1 MATESECGVYS
12 MDAFW
17 GCISNLSSVTTI
29 VTALKDIVSDAVNK
43 EKIHKL
49 QTLDIGIDFSTLSTD
64 LEPHMEIVNR
74 YVTQKRNFTI
84 GPQLFSPVEKEQFVT
99 DLLVQEPALRQY
111 KSEVESVLYG
121 FLGTLE
127 QLLIS
132 QMSPGEQFLAHKVD
146 ANKEIL
152 RSIFAEVKKGNGQL
166 ETIQLTERDIYIA
179 NDLYAQSFH
188 ESLFLHKGSDKVNL
202 INLFVL
208 QKYIEGRSSNIN
220 PHNDLADRLARFM
233 QQEKRAFLFI
243 EGDAGSGKS
252 SLVSWIN
259 YHVSHQDAIAD
270 ILLGHR
276 SHRKLLTIR
285 LRDLKKDIIAQ
296 KHSLMPA
303 ILDYMHIPTIDA
315 LERMYPEAIMI
326 LDGFD
331 ELCLINQIV
340 KYEELLC
347 DLWRKSP
354 AKHNVIITTRPKYI
368 SLGKIDIPH
377 QFITLQHFDTENRAE
392 WLMRYTDQNFCGQPI
407 DIKIKEYI
415 ENITI
420 ENASGVCD
428 TPMTIYM
435 LAAQKFDANSILN
448 IWMLYHQIFYKE
460 LSETEYNQM
469 FPNPDREYAHDII
482 KLRDIIY
489 RITEEI
495 AYQMY
500 CDQNGELY
508 LSSTKLFK
516 IIESLSEQE
525 PLLRTVQQREI
536 AMRCYAL
543 CNYWKAHSDEGLVEF
558 YHNNIRD
565 FFICEKVF
573 QEMESAYKNWRENP
587 ESGIC
592 NAAESM
598 YQLFSY
604 SELSNEVCQFIIQRA
619 SYQATQGT
627 NDVSKHF
634 AEFLPKL
641 FVGILTTKQVH
652 ESQSASE
659 VLRKASYTLTCIIQ
673 FYRCCYDPYLRE
685 NDRIKWWD
693 SVATVNSDGLL
704 KYLFTSVFS
713 CGPEK
718 GESKSIPAASS
729 RADFSGLNLASL
741 NLKNS
746 NFGFLNFANANLG
759 DAILSHCDCR
769 SSCFDRAALPNVIAK
784 NAIFAGAKMHN
795 CHLIRANLEGADLSG
810 AELAQRAKL
819 QFANLAK
826 CSLRE
831 TNFKAAA
838 LTSANMTHADVTAA
852 NFTNATLVDADLSGI
867 FGFGKTKFINAKM
880 NRCVL
885 SEANLS
891 DADFTGA
898 NLTGANLTGANLT
911 GSDLSSLDLT
921 NIVIDSTNVR
931 KIKFINA
938 KMIRCN
944 LSGVDLNGVDFRA
957 ADLRTADLRAADLAD
972 ADLTNADL
980 RGAILPD
987 GFCSVDQEEQVKHL
1001 KQLNISGLRI

>member
-1 MATESECGVYS
+1 

-29 VTALKDIVSDAVNK
+29 ITAFVDAARDAVSN
-43 EKIHKL
+43 EELYKL
-49 QTLDIGIDFSTLSTD
+49 KTLDIGIDFSTLSAE
-64 LEPHMEIVNR
+64 LEQHMEIVNQ
-74 YVTQKRNFTI
+74 YATQKRDCII
-84 GPQLFSPVEKEQFVT
+84 GSQLFSSVEKEQFVT
-99 DLLVQEPALRQY
+99 DLLAQKPALRQY
-111 KSEVESVLYG
+111 RCEVESVLYK
-121 FLGTLE
+121 FLGNLE

-132 QMSPGEQFLAHKVD
+132 QMSPGEQVLVHKVD
-146 ANKEIL
+146 TSQEIL
-152 RSIFAEVKKGNGQL
+152 RSILAEVKKENGQS
-166 ETIQLTERDIYIA
+166 EIIQLTEQDVYVA
-179 NDLYAQSFH
+179 NDLYAQSFQ
-188 ESLFLHKGSDKVNL
+188 ESLFLHKGSDKVKL

-208 QKYIEGRSSNIN
+208 QKYIDGRSFSTN
-220 PHNDLADRLARFM
+220 PQNDLSDRLARFI
-233 QQEKRAFLFI
+233 QQEKRAFFFI

-259 YHVSHQDAIAD
+259 YHVSHQDIISD
-270 ILLGHR
+270 KLLGHR
-276 SHRKLLTIR
+276 SQRKLLTIR
-285 LRDLKKDIIAQ
+285 LRDLQKDIIAQ
-296 KHSLMPA
+296 NHSLMPA
-303 ILDYMHIPTIDA
+303 ILGYMHIPTIDA
-315 LERMYPEAIMI
+315 LERIYPEAIMI

-340 KYEELLC
+340 NYEELLC

-377 QFITLQHFDTENRAE
+377 QFITLQHFDAENRAE

-428 TPMTIYM
+428 TPMAIYM
-435 LAAQKFDANSILN
+435 LAAQKFEANSILN

-469 FPNPDREYAHDII
+469 FPNSNREYAHEII

-508 LSSTKLFK
+508 LSSAKLSK

-525 PLLRTVQQREI
+525 PLLRTVQQKEI

-543 CNYWKAHSDEGLVEF
+543 CNYWKAQSDEGLVEF

-573 QEMESAYKNWRENP
+573 REMDLAYKNWRENP
-587 ESGIC
+587 ESGIG
-592 NAAESM
+592 NAVESM
-598 YQLFSY
+598 YRLFSY
-604 SELSNEVCQFIIQRA
+604 SEFSDEVCQFIFQRT

-627 NDVSKHF
+627 KDFSKLF
-634 AEFLPKL
+634 TQFLPKV

-659 VLRKASYTLTCIIQ
+659 VLRKVSNTLTCIIQ
-673 FYRCCYDPYLRE
+673 FYRCYYDPYLRE

-693 SVATVNSDGLL
+693 SVAQVNSDGLL
-704 KYLFTSVFS
+704 KYLFTSAFS

-718 GESKSIPAASS
+718 DKSESVPAASS

-746 NFGFLNFANANLG
+746 KFGFSNFAYANLKNV
-759 DAILSHCDCR
+759 ILSNCDCK
-769 SSCFDRAALPNVIAK
+769 SSCFDFAALPYVIAEK
-784 NAIFAGAKMHN
+784 AIFAGAQMNN
-795 CHLIRANLEGADLSG
+795 CNLMWADLEGADFSG
-810 AELAQRAKL
+810 AELAQRTKL
-819 QFANLAK
+819 QFANLTK
-826 CSLRE
+826 CILRE
-831 TNFKAAA
+831 TNFTGAA
-838 LTSANMTHADVTAA
+838 LTRANMTQADVTAA
-852 NFTNATLVDADLSGI
+852 NFTNAVLTDADLSGI
-867 FGFGKTKFINAKM
+867 FGLGRIKFRNAKM
-880 NRCVL
+880 SNCVL
-885 SEANLS
+885 SEANLFG
-891 DADFTGA
+891 ADFSRANLTQTSLMGATLVSTDFEGA
-898 NLTGANLTGANLT
+898 NLTGVDLTGADLT
-911 GSDLSSLDLT
+911 GSDLSSLDFT
-921 NIVIDSTNVR
+921 NIVIDSTNIQR
-931 KIKFINA
+931 IKFINA

-944 LSGVDLNGVDFRA
+944 LSGVDLKGVDFREA
-957 ADLRTADLRAADLAD
+957 NLVDV
-972 ADLTNADL
+972 DLTNADL

-987 GFCSVDQEEQVKHL
+987 GFCSIDQEDQIKHL
-1001 KQLNISGLRI
+1001 KQLNIIGLKI

>member
-1 MATESECGVYS
+1 
-12 MDAFW
+12 MDPFW
-17 GCISNLSSVTTI
+17 GCISNIGSVTTI
-29 VTALKDIVSDAVNK
+29 ITALKDAVSGTVNK
-43 EKIHKL
+43 EKFHKL
-49 QTLDIGIDFSTLSTD
+49 ETLDIGIDFSTLSAD

-74 YVTQKRNFTI
+74 YITQKRNCVV
-84 GPQLFSPVEKEQFVT
+84 GLQLFPPVEKEQFVT
-99 DLLVQEPALRQY
+99 DLLAQEPALRQY
-111 KSEVESVLYG
+111 KCEVESVLYR
-121 FLGTLE
+121 FLDTLE

-132 QMSPGEQFLAHKVD
+132 QMSPGEQFLTYKMD
-146 ANKEIL
+146 ESKEIL
-152 RSIFAEVKKGNGQL
+152 RSLLAEVKKDNGQL
-166 ETIQLTERDIYIA
+166 EIIQLMERDIYSA

-208 QKYIEGRSSNIN
+208 QKYIEGRSFSIN
-220 PHNDLADRLARFM
+220 PQNDLADRLARFM

-270 ILLGHR
+270 KLLGHR
-276 SHRKLLTIR
+276 SYRKLLTIR
-285 LRDLKKDIIAQ
+285 LRDLQKDIIAQ
-296 KHSLMPA
+296 KQSLMPA

-315 LERMYPEAIMI
+315 WERIYPEAIMI

-331 ELCLINQIV
+331 ELCLINQIAN
-340 KYEELLC
+340 YEELLY

-354 AKHNVIITTRPKYI
+354 AKHNVIVTTRPKYI

-377 QFITLQHFDTENRAE
+377 QFITLQHFDAENRAE

-435 LAAQKFDANSILN
+435 LAAQKFEANSILN

-469 FPNPDREYAHDII
+469 FPNSNREYTHEII

-495 AYQMY
+495 AYKMY

-508 LSSTKLFK
+508 LSSTKLSK

-525 PLLRTVQQREI
+525 PLLKTVQQRKI

-543 CNYWKAHSDEGLVEF
+543 CNYWKAQSDEGLVEF

-573 QEMESAYKNWRENP
+573 REVDIAYKNWRENP
-587 ESGIC
+587 QSGIC
-592 NAAESM
+592 NAVESM
-598 YQLFSY
+598 YRLFSY
-604 SELSNEVCQFIIQRA
+604 SEFSTEVCQFIFQRA
-619 SYQATQGT
+619 SYQATQST
-627 NDVSKHF
+627 NDFLKHF
-634 AEFLPKL
+634 TQFLPKL
-641 FVGILTTKQVH
+641 FVGILMTTQVQ

-659 VLRKASYTLTCIIQ
+659 VLRKASNTLTCITQ
-673 FYRCCYDPYLRE
+673 FYRCYYDPYLRE

-693 SVATVNSDGLL
+693 SVAQVNSDGLL

-713 CGPEK
+713 CGPGKDKSE
-718 GESKSIPAASS
+718 SIPAASS
-729 RADFSGLNLASL
+729 RADFSSLNLESL

-746 NFGFLNFANANLG
+746 KFEFSNFAYANLK
-759 DAILSHCDCR
+759 DAILSNCDCR
-769 SSCFDRAALPNVIAK
+769 SSCFDCAALSNVIAK
-784 NAIFAGAKMHN
+784 KAMFAGAKMHN
-795 CHLIRANLEGADLSG
+795 CHLIGADLEGADFSG
-810 AELAQRAKL
+810 AELVQRAKL
-819 QFANLAK
+819 QYANLAK
-826 CSLRE
+826 CVLRE
-831 TNFKAAA
+831 TDFTGATLIN
-838 LTSANMTHADVTAA
+838 ANMTQADVTAA
-852 NFTNATLVDADLSGI
+852 NFINAVLADADLSGI
-867 FGFGKTKFINAKM
+867 FGLGRIKFRNAKMNNCVLSEANLFGADFSRANLTQTSLMGATLVSTDFKGANLTGVDLTGADLAGSDLSNLDLTHIVIDSTSIQRTKFINAKM
-880 NRCVL
+880 I
-885 SEANLS
+885 
-891 DADFTGA
+891 G
-898 NLTGANLTGANLT
+898 
-911 GSDLSSLDLT
+911 
-921 NIVIDSTNVR
+921 
-931 KIKFINA
+931 
-938 KMIRCN
+938 CN
-944 LSGVDLNGVDFRA
+944 LSGVNLKSVDFREA
-957 ADLRTADLRAADLAD
+957 NLTD

-980 RGAILPD
+980 CGAILPD
-987 GFCSVDQEEQVKHL
+987 GFCSTNQEEQVKHL